1 VSAPGARGVS
11 PSPSGR
17 KGKES
22 ATLASVFGVA
32 VYIYF
37 WHMKVVGE
45 LLLSV
50 CVNTAV
56 DGKEKNR
63 SFLEVVHV
71 DAVSVFLDRL

>member
-1 VSAPGARGVS
+1 
-11 PSPSGR
+11 
-17 KGKES
+17 
-22 ATLASVFGVA
+22 
-32 VYIYF
+32 
-37 WHMKVVGE
+37 MKVVGE